1 MDMKWLDNLITVFA
15 CGETGVC
22 PYCGS
27 PDADHGFTVI
37 KKDTR
42 MGYGSVWCNTCKRG
56 IPLSRVIVPEYV
68 RQQEAPHE
76 IVYR

>member
-56 IPLSRVIVPEYV
+56 DSSLKIDCAGIRETAGST
-68 RQQEAPHE
+68 A
-76 IVYR
+76 